1 MSKELKEPTIEE
13 AINYIADFGGY
24 DKAYRLRSLACFLTY
39 EEYLYHRMCLNIFI
53 NYCSGDFNNV

>member
-1 MSKELKEPTIEE
+1 MSKELNDHTIED

-39 EEYLYHRMCLNIFI
+39 EEYLYHKMCLNIFI
-53 NYCSGDFNNV
+53 NYYSGDFSDV

>member
-24 DKAYRLRSLACFLTY
+24 DKAYRLRRLACFLTY

-53 NYCSGDFNNV
+53 NYHSGDFSDV

>member
-53 NYCSGDFNNV
+53 NY

>member
-24 DKAYRLRSLACFLTY
+24 DKAYCLRSLACFLTY
-39 EEYLYHRMCLNIFI
+39 KEYLYHKMCLNIFI
-53 NYCSGDFNNV
+53 NYHNGDFRDV